1 MDIVTE
7 EVREEQSAEI
17 GDDEPMYDGETKQ
30 SILNTSDTTGSK
42 KALSITENSDARM
55 DDAISEAESDDD
67 IEDPLD
73 NAAPNQQDDED
84 EEEYA
89 LHVLPLSRIK
99 TMMRR
104 DPEVTMVGQDAV
116 FAVTKATEL
125 FVQYLAVKTY
135 EVTSKT
141 KRKTIQKRD
150 ISTVNAVLQLFVY
163 MMGSICTTQ

>member
-84 EEEYA
+84 EEECRYLREPELSCCVSHDFLCQDTA
-89 LHVLPLSRIK
+89 APMVLGFVSR
-99 TMMRR
+99 TVFFGFSC
-104 DPEVTMVGQDAV
+104 VT
-116 FAVTKATEL
+116 
-125 FVQYLAVKTY
+125 
-135 EVTSKT
+135 
-141 KRKTIQKRD
+141 
-150 ISTVNAVLQLFVY
+150 
-163 MMGSICTTQ
+163 